1 MKLALLFTIFFTGFI
16 ALAQEPVVDSK
27 ETVFIGGIKQ
37 YITIKGKNHS
47 LPLLLFLHGGP
58 GGSVMNYADNF
69 TSKLQ
74 EHFLVVQWDQRE
86 TGRTLEM
93 NASPTPLTLT
103 LFQNDTRELIRFLL
117 KRFRKERLY
126 LAGHSWGTALGFHVV
141 GNFPELLYAYVAIG
155 PMINQLESERIALA
169 VMMEDAAKR
178 ENKKEM
184 DELSRVRI
192 PFQTGEQLYYHR
204 KWLLHFAGSRRKL
217 SRSYVMDWS
226 DRWLSVYNE
235 ACQENL
241 MARLPAVGCPV
252 YFFAGR
258 KDYQTNSSIAEEY
271 YAMLDAPKKGFF
283 WFEFSAHSVPGSEP
297 ERLQQLIIDE
307 ILPATFT
314 IQKPAGVISN
324 H

>member
-1 MKLALLFTIFFTGFI
+1 MKLALLFTLFFTGSI
-16 ALAQEPVVDSK
+16 ALAQEPAVDAG
-27 ETVFIGGIKQ
+27 EAIFIGGIKQ
-37 YITIKGKNHS
+37 YITIKGKNPS

-69 TSKLQ
+69 TNELQ

-93 NASPTPLTLT
+93 NASPTPLTLA
-103 LFQNDTRELIRFLL
+103 LFQNDTRELISFLL
-117 KRFRKERLY
+117 KRFRKEKLY

-141 GNFPELLYAYVAIG
+141 ANFPELLYAYVAIG
-155 PMINQLESERIALA
+155 PMINQLESERIALG
-169 VMMEDAAKR
+169 VMMEDAKKKQ
-178 ENKKEM
+178 NKKEM
-184 DELSRVRI
+184 DELSRIHI
-192 PFQTGEQLYYHR
+192 PFETGEQLYYHR
-204 KWLLHFAGSRRKL
+204 KWLLQFAGSRRKL
-217 SRSYVMDWS
+217 SRSYVIDWS
-226 DRWLSVYNE
+226 DRWLAVYNE

-241 MARLPAVGCPV
+241 LARLPAVECPV

-258 KDYQTNSSIAEEY
+258 NDYQTNSSITEEY
-271 YAMLDAPKKGFF
+271 YSMLDAPKKGFF

-314 IQKPAGVISN
+314 IQKPAGVIG
-324 H
+324 HH

>member
-1 MKLALLFTIFFTGFI
+1 MKLALLFTLFFTGSI
-16 ALAQEPVVDSK
+16 ALAQAPVVDAG
-27 ETVFIGGIKQ
+27 EAIFIGGIKQ
-37 YITIKGKNHS
+37 FITIKGRNPS

-69 TSKLQ
+69 TNRLQ

-93 NASPTPLTLT
+93 NASPTRLSLT
-103 LFQNDTRELIRFLL
+103 LFQNDTHELISFLL
-117 KRFRKERLY
+117 KRFGKEKLY
-126 LAGHSWGTALGFHVV
+126 LAGHSWGTALGFHIA
-141 GNFPELLYAYVAIG
+141 GKFPELLYAYVAIG

-169 VMMEDAAKR
+169 VMMEEATKR
-178 ENKKEM
+178 QNKKEM
-184 DELSRVRI
+184 DELSSVHI
-192 PFQTGEQLYYHR
+192 PFETGEQLYYHR
-204 KWLLHFAGSRRKL
+204 KWLLHFAGNRRQL
-217 SRSYVMDWS
+217 SKTYVIDWS

-241 MARLPAVGCPV
+241 LERLPAVGCPV

-271 YAMLDAPKKGFF
+271 YSMLDAPKKGFF

-297 ERLQQLIIDE
+297 DRLQQLIIDE

-314 IQKPAGVISN
+314 IQKPARVISN